1 MTAGAILALLGLNLW
16 LLVVGLAVLFGLRLW
31 GGGPGLVRW
40 LGVAYMAGVAAMGI
54 VWTLQLTVGIP
65 LSLATIFGGGVLVA
79 ILGVLVGLRRGRVQR
94 PGLARPELALPAGLI
109 AGIGAAATVVYLEG
123 QFRAARLAGLYEF
136 DAWSFWVPKAKAIY
150 YFGGLDKQFFHD
162 LPGPSYPPLVPALEA
177 AAFRFMGKPDE
188 VTLHVQF
195 AFLLA
200 GFAAAV
206 VGLLWGRAHQL
217 LIWLSLL
224 LVLVTP
230 HVVGDAV
237 RPEGDFLLDELFAL
251 ATVLLALWLRD
262 RDEGFLPLA
271 TLLLAA
277 VVLTKREG
285 IVLAACVLA
294 AAAVAAWR
302 DRRDVRRLALAGVV
316 VAAAIVPWRIFL
328 SIRGLPGG
336 GPEAGGFGLLSNLDR
351 AWPSLRLA
359 LSTLLDFHIWLIAF
373 PVFVVATA
381 AASLFGE
388 RRVAVFAGALTVF
401 CLAVF
406 TWSTWAFPSLPITKV
421 GALNPIARFT
431 GALVLAGAGLV
442 PILLDRRPEATSRH

>member
-1 MTAGAILALLGLNLW
+1 
-16 LLVVGLAVLFGLRLW
+16 
-31 GGGPGLVRW
+31 
-40 LGVAYMAGVAAMGI
+40 MAGVAAMGI

-65 LSLATIFGGGVLVA
+65 LSLATIFGGGALVA
-79 ILGVLVGLRRGRVQR
+79 TLGVLLGLRRGQAQHPR
-94 PGLARPELALPAGLI
+94 PALPEMVMPSRLV
-109 AGIGAAATVVYLEG
+109 AGIGGAATVVYLEG

-162 LPGPSYPPLVPALEA
+162 LPGPSYPPLVPAIEA

-195 AFLLA
+195 AFLLI
-200 GFAAAV
+200 GFAAAL
-206 VGLLWGRAHQL
+206 VGLLLGRTHQL

-251 ATVLLALWLRD
+251 ATVLLALWVRD

-271 TLLLAA
+271 TLLLGA

-285 IVLAACVLA
+285 IVLAGCVLA
-294 AAAVAAWR
+294 AAVVAAWR
-302 DRRDVRRLALAGVV
+302 DRLDVRRLALAGVV

-328 SIRGLPGG
+328 AVRGLPGG
-336 GPEAGGFGLLSNLDR
+336 GPEAGGFGLLSNIHR

-359 LSTLLDFHIWLIAF
+359 LSTLFDFQIWLIAI
-373 PVFVVATA
+373 PVLLVATA
-381 AASLFGE
+381 VAALVGD
-388 RRVAVFAGALTVF
+388 RRLAVFAGVLVLL
-401 CLAVF
+401 CLAAF

-431 GALVLAGAGLV
+431 GALVLASAGLV
-442 PILLDRRPEATSRH
+442 PLLLSREPESKWRR